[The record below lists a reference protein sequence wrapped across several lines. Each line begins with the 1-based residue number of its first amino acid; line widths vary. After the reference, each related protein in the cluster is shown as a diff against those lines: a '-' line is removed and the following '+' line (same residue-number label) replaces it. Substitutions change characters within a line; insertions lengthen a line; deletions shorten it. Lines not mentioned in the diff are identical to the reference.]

1 VKVGEL
7 VIVRLEETGL
17 SRFLVPG
24 LIVNKTETDKVMY
37 DVLTQGKTVQVS
49 DIDLGPIDMFSEKD
63 RLEKKWNDV

>member
-1 VKVGEL
+1 MKVGEL